1 MILLF
6 IKLINWLMNIMEAN
20 YDNNYE
26 TLSVFTLM
34 QKLA

>member
-6 IKLINWLMNIMEAN
+6 TKLINWLMNIMETS

-26 TLSVFTLM
+26 TLIVFTLM